1 MMNTMIDP
9 RDSDMWVEAIKGK
22 YFGGRKFTRQD
33 WDQLLG
39 HCQAV
44 CDFPA
49 CAFAEELIAAYPE
62 AKVILT
68 NRNIE
73 SWYESCIGTI
83 RRSMTSKLLYF
94 VGFFDVEVMGKW
106 TPMTRLLFKAVFD
119 DNFERNGRDV
129 FREQYAT
136 VRDLVPK
143 DRLLEYQIGEGW
155 ERLCKFLEVA
165 VPSVDY
171 PNTNEAAAFRDRNRL
186 RFWLAVK
193 RGLPR
198 MVLTV
203 LTLIVMLMWMSWLVQ
218 RLG

>member
-49 CAFAEELIAAYPE
+49 CAFAEELIAAYPD

-83 RRSMTSKLLYF
+83 RRSMTSKLLYL

-129 FREQYAT
+129 FREQYST

-155 ERLCKFLEVA
+155 ERLCEFLEVG

-186 RFWLAVK
+186 RFWLAVQ

-198 MVLTV
+198 MVLTA